1 MTTIK
6 ELLDDVTEQ
15 EINEQRIMFVRETA
29 ARMLI
34 GRNLD
39 FPWEPRDFKQ
49 IWRLAQLLWDT
60 KPEDC

>member
-1 MTTIK
+1 MTTPK

-15 EINEQRIMFVRETA
+15 EINEQRIIFVREVA

-39 FPWEPRDFKQ
+39 FPWEARDFQ
-49 IWRLAQLLWDT
+49 EIWRLAQMLWET